1 MSSIACYSRVSTAEQ
16 NLDRQLESTS
26 EYAQRELGAELAEI
40 VEYRDKSTG
49 TDTSRSGYREL
60 MAAVD
65 AGDVDT
71 VVVHEISRLA
81 RSLQDL
87 ERTITRVTDKGVEI
101 HFVRDGLS
109 FGDGKESPMRRLQMQ
124 MLGAF
129 AEWQAR
135 VKQMNTKEG
144 IAARQQSD
152 EYHHG
157 RAPLGFEKDE
167 GELFEAADY
176 DRVCGVLDMVASD
189 EMSKRKAAEELK
201 TSRRSI
207 GRALDE
213 RPELYGL

>member
-1 MSSIACYSRVSTAEQ
+1 MPSVACYSRVSTADQ

-26 EYAQRELGAELAEI
+26 EYAQRELGADLGEI

-49 TDTSRSGYREL
+49 TDTSRSGYRDL

-65 AGDVDT
+65 AGDVDA

-87 ERTITRVTDKGVEI
+87 ERTITRVTDEDVEM

-109 FGDGKESPMRRLQMQ
+109 FGDGKESPMHRLQMQ

-144 IAARQQSD
+144 IAARQAND

-167 GELFEAADY
+167 GELFEGPEY
-176 DRVCGVLDMVASD
+176 DRVCGVLDMVAAG
-189 EMSKRKAAEELK
+189 EMSKRKAAKELE

-207 GRALDE
+207 GRCLGD